1 MSQATPA
8 PHVNPLL
15 PHGALSGLKVIDA
28 SRVLGGPI
36 CGQMLGDH
44 GAEVIKVEAPAGDDT
59 RRWGPPD
66 LGPVSAYFS
75 GANRN
80 KRVQVLDLNRAEDF
94 ARFEAL
100 IQGADVLLENFMPA
114 SAAKWGL
121 TPAFTQAL
129 NPRLVHCRVSGF
141 GDVGPLAGLPAYDTA
156 VQALCGLMSV
166 NGDAHSGPLRVGLPV
181 VDMSTGLNAMIG
193 VLLALQARQ
202 LTGRGQFVETTL
214 FANAVAMLH
223 PHASNCFATG
233 KNPVRTGNAHPNIY
247 PYDSFATQTG
257 PIYLAIGNDK
267 QFQGFCAH
275 LGQPQWASE
284 PRFASNP
291 QRVQHLD
298 DIDGRIARWFA
309 AHDYASLSQLL
320 EQHSVPFSKIYSIAD
335 VVDDPHFQA
344 RGAIVRLPD
353 AELGSVPAPVAV
365 PRFGP
370 QAPAPRTGPAT
381 GEHNDEIY
389 GALGLTPA
397 QLAALKAAHI
407 I

>member
-1 MSQATPA
+1 MPQATPA
-8 PHVNPLL
+8 PHIHPQL
-15 PHGALSGLKVIDA
+15 PHGALSGLQVIDA

-80 KRVQVLDLNRAEDF
+80 KRVQVLDLNRADDF

-100 IQGADVLLENFMPA
+100 IKGADVLLENFMPA

-141 GDVGPLAGLPAYDTA
+141 GEVGPLAGLPAYDTA

-181 VDMSTGLNAMIG
+181 VDMTTGLNAMIG

-202 LTGRGQFVETTL
+202 VTGRGQFVETTL

-223 PHASNCFATG
+223 PHASNFFATG
-233 KNPVRTGNAHPNIY
+233 KNPARTGNAHPNIY
-247 PYDSFATQTG
+247 PYDSFDTQTG

-267 QFQGFCAH
+267 QFQTFCAH

-291 QRVQHLD
+291 QRSVNRAELRALLAPVLARH
-298 DIDGRIARWFA
+298 DGHALTDALVR
-309 AHDYASLSQLL
+309 LG
-320 EQHSVPFSKIYSIAD
+320 VPCAPVCEVAQVLQSE
-335 VVDDPHFQA
+335 QA
-344 RGAIVRLPD
+344 RAMGLVVNMAN
-353 AELGSVPAPVAV
+353 GYQGVAS
-365 PRFGP
+365 PI
-370 QAPAPRTGPAT
+370 ALADTPAT
-381 GEHNDEIY
+381 Y
-389 GALGLTPA
+389 RATPPVLTAAEPA
-397 QLAALKAAHI
+397 Y
-407 I
+407 